1 MGFQPSL
8 RMASTMRDVGR
19 NVYLDETPGMALLA
33 KRLGALARSSE
44 SGNSWLWMLARS
56 A

>member
-8 RMASTMRDVGR
+8 RMASTMRLVGR
-19 NVYLDETPGMALLA
+19 NVYLLETPGRAWLA
-33 KRLGALARSSE
+33 KMLGALARSSE
-44 SGNSWLWMLARS
+44 SGNSWLWMLDRS